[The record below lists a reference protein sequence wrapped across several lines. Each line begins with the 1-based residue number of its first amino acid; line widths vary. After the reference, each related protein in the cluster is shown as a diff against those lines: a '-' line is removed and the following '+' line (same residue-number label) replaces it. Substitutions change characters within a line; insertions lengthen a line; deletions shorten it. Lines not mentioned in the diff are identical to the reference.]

1 MHINLSSSLPLLP
14 LLLPPSS
21 PSPPPSL
28 PLSSTSLSPL
38 PPYLPF
44 SLPFSLLLLPLFG
57 LLQTL
62 SLMLLPQD
70 TSKFKFPLKLDMSP
84 YCEGLSG
91 EDAIYE
97 LFSVVIHSGSTHS
110 GHYIAYIRDIDAIGT
125 WTHPVCTI
133 FN

>member
-1 MHINLSSSLPLLP
+1 MPSPSLLSSLPP
-14 LLLPPSS
+14 F
-21 PSPPPSL
+21 
-28 PLSSTSLSPL
+28 STSFSSL

-44 SLPFSLLLLPLFG
+44 SLPFSLPLLP

-62 SLMLLPQD
+62 SLMLLLQD

-125 WTHPVCTI
+125 WTHPVRHNFI
-133 FN
+133 